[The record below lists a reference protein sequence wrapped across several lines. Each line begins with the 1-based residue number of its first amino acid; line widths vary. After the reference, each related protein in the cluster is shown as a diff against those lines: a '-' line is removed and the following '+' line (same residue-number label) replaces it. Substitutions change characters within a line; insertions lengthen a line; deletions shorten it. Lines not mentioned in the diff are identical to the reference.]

1 LRRFYTYIKSC
12 LRDSN
17 GCWSTEWLAAVLS
30 VKKVSVRETPL
41 HEKDDMI
48 KKVTGK
54 SIKR

>member
-1 LRRFYTYIKSC
+1 MRRFYTYIKSC